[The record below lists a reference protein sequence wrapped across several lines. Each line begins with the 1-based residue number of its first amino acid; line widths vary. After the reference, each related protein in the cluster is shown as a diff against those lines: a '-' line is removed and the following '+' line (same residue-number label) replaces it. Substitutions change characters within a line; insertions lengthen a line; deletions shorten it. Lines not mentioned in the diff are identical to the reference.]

1 MPLSPPRIQPL
12 QSPPRSR
19 SASPKSSSPKR
30 SSPKRSSP
38 KRSSPP
44 RSSLRKIKGGR
55 QADIYV
61 DDALGILQK
70 EFKTNAAANVAEQ
83 QRFLSDNAA
92 SNHVPRLISADP
104 ALGILRMQ
112 YLQGYEQVKRAL
124 PQIKRAGAAEQL
136 LRAIDAARRRLRR
149 DRWYEDLANLTNILV
164 KPDAAAPHGGAAL
177 ADAPTPYGF
186 DIQFVEGGRES
197 PIVGDVETNHALFL
211 KEVIREGHLGGLSL
225 AKLINA
231 DKPWQ

>member
-1 MPLSPPRIQPL
+1 
-12 QSPPRSR
+12 
-19 SASPKSSSPKR
+19 
-30 SSPKRSSP
+30 
-38 KRSSPP
+38 
-44 RSSLRKIKGGR
+44 
-55 QADIYV
+55 
-61 DDALGILQK
+61 
-70 EFKTNAAANVAEQ
+70 
-83 QRFLSDNAA
+83 
-92 SNHVPRLISADP
+92 
-104 ALGILRMQ
+104 MQ

-136 LRAIDAARRRLRR
+136 LRDIDAARRRLRR

-164 KPDAAAPHGGAAL
+164 KPDAAAPH
-177 ADAPTPYGF
+177 GF